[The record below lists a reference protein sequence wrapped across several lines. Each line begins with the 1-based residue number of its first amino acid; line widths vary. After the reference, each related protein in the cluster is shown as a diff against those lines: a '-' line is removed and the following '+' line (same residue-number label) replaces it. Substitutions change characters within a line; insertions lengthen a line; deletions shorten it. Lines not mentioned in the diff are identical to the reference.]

1 MLPLLCLLPTVLR
14 RLKPAATCLL
24 FTIYCLLFPA
34 TPVFSEIMGW
44 AATYGGEGWDVAESV
59 QQTREGGYI
68 VAGSTKSF
76 GAGKDDVWVLKLGP
90 DGTIEWQKT
99 YGGTSSDWA
108 NSVQQ
113 TSDGGYIVAGG
124 TESFGA
130 GDSDVW
136 VLKLI
141 PDGGIEW
148 QKAYGGTSSDWAS
161 SVQQTSDGGYVVAG
175 GTKSFGAGKADV
187 WVLKLRVDG
196 TGEWQKTYGGAKGDS
211 AWCIQQTS
219 DGGYVVA
226 GATASFDVFLG
237 LSKFW
242 VLKLRADGT
251 VEGQRAY
258 GGESGEVA
266 RSIQQTSE
274 GGYIVAGETNSFG
287 VRGSNI
293 WVLKLSPDGMV
304 EWQESYGAGNSSEA
318 YSIQQTSDGG
328 YIVGG
333 WMEEESTLVDFRFW
347 VLKLG
352 VDGIVE
358 WQKTYKKGSNWL
370 NELHSIQQTRD
381 GGYIVAGETQNN
393 FWVLKLRP
401 DGSFGPTQ
409 DKSTDPTCEFVK
421 ETDISGIF
429 SNAILKNTTV
439 SPIDS
444 NAIPQDTL
452 ASVQDTNASVDILC
466 PLTTVE
472 P

>member
-136 VLKLI
+136 VLKLRA
-141 PDGGIEW
+141 DGGIEW
-148 QKAYGGTSSDWAS
+148 QKAYGGTSSDWAK
-161 SVQQTSDGGYVVAG
+161 SV
-175 GTKSFGAGKADV
+175 
-187 WVLKLRVDG
+187 
-196 TGEWQKTYGGAKGDS
+196 
-211 AWCIQQTS
+211 QQTS

-381 GGYIVAGETQNN
+381 GGYIVAGETEGRGRDL
-393 FWVLKLRP
+393 WVLKLRP
-401 DGSFGPTQ
+401 DGSFGTTQ

-421 ETDISGIF
+421 ETDISGVF
-429 SNAILKNTTV
+429 SNAVLKNTTV

-452 ASVQDTNASVDILC
+452 ASVQDSSASVDLLY
-466 PLTTVE
+466 PPTTVK